1 MQDRHIKKV
10 IVILSSFRV
19 KVALALVL
27 SLFLVMSLSNFLIYR
42 FSLNAQFE
50 QLRERLAMIAQT
62 AALSIDGDLLAQ
74 VPLSAEG
81 INTNAYKTIAQQLKR
96 IKDANMGITYIYTMA
111 KTDQE
116 RVLQFVVDPEPV
128 SRDKRKQVLT
138 SYPGER
144 YDAMPFPEMLNAFTH
159 ATADRELGVD
169 QWGVML
175 SGYAP
180 IRNNQGKAV
189 AIIGLDISAED
200 VYAIQMQV
208 HQRAAFVLIIGILV
222 SIGFGFLLSNKIT
235 ERIERLVEATR
246 HIAADDLGYKVKVS
260 GNDEVSELGEA
271 FNTMADSLADSRR
284 KLKDYFYRVVQSLV
298 RILEA
303 KDVYTQGHSER
314 VSEYAQKITQVMGF
328 SAEKVEFV
336 RRVAELHD
344 IGKLV
349 IQENILNKKGKL
361 TDEEWKVIKD
371 HPVVGES
378 ILKPTF
384 IEPEMLAIIRSH
396 HEHYDGTGYPDNI
409 KGDQISIFAQIIAVA
424 DAFDAM
430 ISARAY
436 RPALTN
442 EKAVEEL
449 KKNCGT
455 QFNTQVVNAFLQVL
469 NVKNFP

>member
-1 MQDRHIKKV
+1 MYNKHTKKV
-10 IVILSSFRV
+10 IAILSSFRV

-42 FSLNAQFE
+42 FSLNAQFQ

-62 AALSIDGDLLAQ
+62 AVLNIDGDLLSQ

-81 INTNAYKTIAQQLKR
+81 INTDAYKTIARQLKR
-96 IKDANMGITYIYTMA
+96 IKDVNANITYIYTMA

-116 RVLQFVVDPEPV
+116 GILQFVVDPEPV
-128 SRDKRKQVLT
+128 SRDKRKQLLT

-144 YDAMPFPEMLNAFTH
+144 YDARKLPEMLKAFTQ
-159 ATADRELGVD
+159 ASADRELGVD
-169 QWGVML
+169 QWGVLL

-180 IRNNQGKAV
+180 IRNNQGKVV
-189 AIIGLDISAED
+189 AIIGLDMSAED
-200 VYAIQMQV
+200 VYAIQRQV
-208 HQRAAFVLIIGILV
+208 NQRAVFVLLIGILV

-271 FNTMADSLADSRR
+271 FNTMADSLADSRK
-284 KLKDYFYRVVQSLV
+284 KLNDYFYRVVQSLV
-298 RILEA
+298 KILEA

-314 VSEYAQKITQVMGF
+314 VSEYAQKIAQVMGF
-328 SAEKVEFV
+328 SKEKVEMV

-361 TDEEWKVIKD
+361 SDEEWKSVKD

-396 HEHYDGTGYPDNI
+396 HERYDGTGYPDNI

-424 DAFDAM
+424 DAYDAM
-430 ISARAY
+430 TSARAY
-436 RPALTN
+436 RLALTN
-442 EKAVEEL
+442 EKALEEL
-449 KKNCGT
+449 RKNCGT

-469 NVKNFP
+469 NV

>member
-1 MQDRHIKKV
+1 
-10 IVILSSFRV
+10 
-19 KVALALVL
+19 
-27 SLFLVMSLSNFLIYR
+27 MSLSNFLIYR
-42 FSLNAQFE
+42 FSLNAQFQ
-50 QLRERLAMIAQT
+50 QLRERLAMVAQT
-62 AALSIDGDLLAQ
+62 AALSIDGDLLSQ
-74 VPLSAEG
+74 VPLSTEG
-81 INTNAYKTIAQQLKR
+81 INSGAYKTIARQLKR

-111 KTDQE
+111 KTDQDGI
-116 RVLQFVVDPEPV
+116 LQFVVDPEPV

-144 YDAMPFPEMLNAFTH
+144 YDARHLPGMLNAFTK
-159 ATADRELGVD
+159 ATADRELEVD
-169 QWGVML
+169 QWGVLL

-180 IRNNQGKAV
+180 IRNNQGKVV
-189 AIIGLDISAED
+189 AIIGLDMSAED

-208 HQRAAFVLIIGILV
+208 NQRAVFVLIIGILV
-222 SIGFGFLLSNKIT
+222 SVGFGFLLSNKIT
-235 ERIERLVEATR
+235 ERIEKLVVATR
-246 HIAADDLGYKVKVS
+246 HIAANDLGYKVKVS
-260 GNDEVSELGEA
+260 GNDEVSELGGA
-271 FNTMADSLADSRR
+271 FNAMADSLADSRR
-284 KLKDYFYRVVQSLV
+284 KLNDYFYRVVQSLV

-314 VSEYAQKITQVMGF
+314 VSEHAQKITQVMGF
-328 SAEKVEFV
+328 SEEKVEMV

-361 TDEEWKVIKD
+361 TDEEWKVIKN
-371 HPVVGES
+371 HPAVGES

-396 HEHYDGTGYPDNI
+396 HERYDGTGYPDNI

-430 ISARAY
+430 TSARAY

-449 KKNCGT
+449 RKNCGT

-469 NVKNFP
+469 NVKNSP